1 MLFAKLYSYLRGYV
15 IMTVSGPY
23 IERFLNV
30 CAARGIL
37 LWNLFPCGEKV
48 LKCHVSMAAFKLLS
62 PIARKTNVQI
72 KILKKCGLPI
82 LLTKLKK
89 RIWFVSGLLLCLS
102 LLIVL
107 NQFIW
112 KIEIIGCETI
122 SPKLVEEKLAENGL
136 TIGAFRP
143 FINEKKLQNQ
153 ILINTPELVWLWADK
168 HGSKV
173 IVQVKERTPAPPI
186 HDEHTLANIIA
197 TKDGVIESM
206 IIKNGNPM
214 VALGDTVRKG
224 DLLVSGLILSEKD
237 VPPRTVQSEGEIY
250 ARVWYE
256 KTKAFSLWSPVREE
270 TGKQETKTTLHLFS
284 KDVSFFKNAETTFT
298 DYDIE
303 ETEWELSLFGRYL
316 GIGFSRRT
324 FSEISVTYEKI
335 SAESTARNA
344 ILELSAE
351 IDTECAPGSKKQ
363 NTSSDYKVLDNDTI
377 EVTVLAEY
385 LENIAEKVLTKSQE
399 EVPKTP

>member
-1 MLFAKLYSYLRGYV
+1 MLFTKLYSYLRGYV
-15 IMTVSGPY
+15 IITVSGPY
-23 IERFLNV
+23 TERFLNV

-48 LKCHVSMAAFKLLS
+48 LKCHVSMAAFKVLS

-72 KILKKCGLPI
+72 KIVKKCGLPV
-82 LLTKLKK
+82 LLTKIKK
-89 RIWFVSGLLLCLS
+89 RIWFTLGLLFCLI
-102 LLIVL
+102 LLILL

-143 FINEKKLQNQ
+143 FINEKKLQND

-173 IVQVKERTPAPPI
+173 IVEVKERTPAPAI
-186 HDEHTLANIIA
+186 HDEHALANLIA
-197 TKDGVIESM
+197 AKDGVIESM
-206 IIKNGNPM
+206 IIRNGNPV

-224 DLLVSGLILSEKD
+224 DLLVNGLILSEKG
-237 VPPRTVQSEGEIY
+237 VEPRTVQSEGEIY

-256 KTKAFSLWSPVREE
+256 KTKAVSLWSPVREE
-270 TGKQETKTTLHLFS
+270 TGKKETKTVLHLFGR
-284 KDVSFFKNAETTFT
+284 DIPFFKSAETTYV
-298 DYDIE
+298 DYDTQE
-303 ETEWELSLFGRYL
+303 NEWELSVFGRYL

-324 FSEISVTYEKI
+324 FSEISITYEKL
-335 SAESTARNA
+335 SAESAA
-344 ILELSAE
+344 EGVVLDLSAE
-351 IDTECAPGSKKQ
+351 IDTECAPGSQVKTL
-363 NTSSDYKVLDNDTI
+363 NSDYKVLDDDTI

-385 LENIAEKVLTKSQE
+385 LENIAEKVIA
-399 EVPKTP
+399 KTPNNVPETP